1 VPVVSINNKMNEQR
15 EPTTLARDL
24 MSRKFIV
31 TMTAMGLTVLLAF
44 HGKMDA
50 NVGLVL
56 AAGIG
61 AYNWANLRQSQNG
74 SAPKP

>member
-1 VPVVSINNKMNEQR
+1 MAPVTA
-15 EPTTLARDL
+15 EPGSM

-31 TMTAMGLTVLLAF
+31 TMTGMILSAVLAYF
-44 HGKMDA
+44 SKMDA

-56 AAGIG
+56 GAAIG

-74 SAPKP
+74 SAPK